1 VNHTDRTNAIRF
13 MLAVASTAISKELA
27 QLASVKTPT
36 QIEQTR
42 VGLFDLR
49 AELTTLREVGLSNF
63 VQFGSQRNEVG
74 QADRRLRT
82 TPLWAEQLNSRFEI
96 RRFDGK

>member
-1 VNHTDRTNAIRF
+1 
-13 MLAVASTAISKELA
+13 MLQTTSEGCEIILYRSFGAAFLGASVASTAISKELA

-49 AELTTLREVGLSNF
+49 AELTSLRERGLPN
-63 VQFGSQRNEVG
+63 
-74 QADRRLRT
+74 RL
-82 TPLWAEQLNSRFEI
+82 QL
-96 RRFDGK
+96 